1 MNAAPQPKNLTP
13 MLGDRALVYRLLRL
27 VNLLA
32 RPFQERFGTRY
43 DLSLTE
49 WRVMMALAARP
60 GTTATEIS
68 DWSGLH
74 VMNVSRSV
82 ARLVRQGRV
91 LRAVDP
97 ADRRRS
103 LLRLSRR
110 GKTLFDIIAPSAQAR
125 EEMVRTVL
133 SETEAAALRVM
144 IDRLIEH
151 LREEAVA
158 GGPRGDAA
166 GAGAKPR
173 RSSARAR
180 ASTSRWS
187 PPR

>member
-1 MNAAPQPKNLTP
+1 MNALPQAKTAES
-13 MLGDRALVYRLLRL
+13 MLDDRALIYRLLRL
-27 VNLLA
+27 VNLLS

-60 GTTATEIS
+60 GTSVTEIS

-103 LLRLSRR
+103 MLRLSRR
-110 GKTLFDIIAPSAQAR
+110 GQALFALIAPSAQAR
-125 EEMVRTVL
+125 EDMVRAVL
-133 SETEAAALRVM
+133 SDGEAKALKVM

-151 LREEAVA
+151 LRGETTEAEPPV
-158 GGPRGDAA
+158 GT
-166 GAGAKPR
+166 
-173 RSSARAR
+173 SSAATKRRGKAAR
-180 ASTSRWS
+180 AERKSS
-187 PPR
+187 

>member
-1 MNAAPQPKNLTP
+1 

-27 VNLLA
+27 VNLLS
-32 RPFQERFGTRY
+32 RPFQEHFSARHN
-43 DLSLTE
+43 LSLTE
-49 WRVMMALAARP
+49 WRVMVALAARP

-110 GKTLFDIIAPSAQAR
+110 GQALYVLIAPSAQAR
-125 EEMVRTVL
+125 EDMVRTIL
-133 SETEAAALRVM
+133 SDGEAAALRAM

-151 LREEAVA
+151 LRDESTGGRLYTGDQVAATKQRGTTVRAV
-158 GGPRGDAA
+158 P
-166 GAGAKPR
+166 KP
-173 RSSARAR
+173 S
-180 ASTSRWS
+180 
-187 PPR
+187 

>member
-1 MNAAPQPKNLTP
+1 
-13 MLGDRALVYRLLRL
+13 MLDDRALIYRLLRL
-27 VNLLA
+27 VNLLS

-110 GKTLFDIIAPSAQAR
+110 GQTLFALIAPSAQAR

-133 SETEAAALRVM
+133 SDGEAAGLRVM

-151 LREEAVA
+151 LREETAESGPSSGTA
-158 GGPRGDAA
+158 TRPRGNA
-166 GAGAKPR
+166 
-173 RSSARAR
+173 ARAAR
-180 ASTSRWS
+180 KPS
-187 PPR
+187 

>member
-1 MNAAPQPKNLTP
+1 MIAPPPTTPKTTLD
-13 MLGDRALVYRLLRL
+13 DRALIHRLLRL
-27 VNLLA
+27 VNLLS

-60 GTTATEIS
+60 GATATEIS

-97 ADRRRS
+97 ADRRRA

-110 GKTLFDIIAPSAQAR
+110 GQALFDLIAPSAQAR
-125 EEMVRTVL
+125 EDMVRAVL
-133 SETEAAALRVM
+133 SDSEAAAFRVM
-144 IDRLIEH
+144 IDRLISH
-151 LREEAVA
+151 LCDEAA
-158 GGPRGDAA
+158 DGGPTSAA
-166 GAGAKPR
+166 SGAEPSPR
-173 RSSARAR
+173 RKPAR
-180 ASTSRWS
+180 SRRS
-187 PPR
+187 ES

>member
-1 MNAAPQPKNLTP
+1 
-13 MLGDRALVYRLLRL
+13 MLDDRALIYRLLRL

-32 RPFQERFGTRY
+32 KPFHERFGRRY
-43 DLSLTE
+43 DLSLAE

-91 LRAVDP
+91 LREVDP
-97 ADRRRS
+97 TDRRRA

-110 GKTLFDIIAPSAQAR
+110 GEALFGIIAPSAQAR
-125 EEMVRTVL
+125 EDMVRAVL
-133 SETEAAALRVM
+133 GEGDAASLRVM

-151 LREEAVA
+151 LRTEPA
-158 GGPRGDAA
+158 GDG
-166 GAGAKPR
+166 
-173 RSSARAR
+173 
-180 ASTSRWS
+180 SR
-187 PPR
+187 

>member
-1 MNAAPQPKNLTP
+1 MNAAPQAKITKS
-13 MLGDRALVYRLLRL
+13 MLDDRALIYRLLRL
-27 VNLLA
+27 VNLLS

-110 GKTLFDIIAPSAQAR
+110 GQALFALIAPSAQAR
-125 EEMVRTVL
+125 EDMVRAVL
-133 SETEAAALRVM
+133 SDSEAAALRTM
-144 IDRLIEH
+144 IDRLIAH
-151 LREEAVA
+151 LRDETTE
-158 GGPRGDAA
+158 GGSAF
-166 GAGAKPR
+166 GASGPATKPR
-173 RSSARAR
+173 RKAARGACESS
-180 ASTSRWS
+180 
-187 PPR
+187 

>member
-1 MNAAPQPKNLTP
+1 MNAVSGAKITKS
-13 MLGDRALVYRLLRL
+13 MLGDRALIYRLLRL
-27 VNLLA
+27 VNLLS

-82 ARLVRQGRV
+82 ARLVRQGRA

-110 GKTLFDIIAPSAQAR
+110 GQVLFALIAPSAQAR
-125 EEMVRTVL
+125 EDLVRTVL
-133 SETEAAALRVM
+133 SDSEAAALRMM
-144 IDRLIEH
+144 IDRLIAH
-151 LREEAVA
+151 LRDEPTD
-158 GGPRGDAA
+158 GGPPARACDVGT
-166 GAGAKPR
+166 KPR
-173 RSSARAR
+173 RKAGRAERESS
-180 ASTSRWS
+180 
-187 PPR
+187 

>member
-1 MNAAPQPKNLTP
+1 MNAAPQAKITKS
-13 MLGDRALVYRLLRL
+13 MLDDRALIYRLLRL

-110 GKTLFDIIAPSAQAR
+110 GRALFALIAPSAQAR
-125 EEMVRTVL
+125 EDMVRAVL
-133 SETEAAALRVM
+133 SDSEAAALRTM
-144 IDRLIEH
+144 IDRLIAH
-151 LREEAVA
+151 LRDETTE
-158 GGPRGDAA
+158 GGLAF
-166 GAGAKPR
+166 GASGPAAKPR
-173 RSSARAR
+173 RTAARGARESS
-180 ASTSRWS
+180 
-187 PPR
+187 